1 MRIKNEERPDASSAS
16 QNETKSSIGLEN
28 PEYAYREFSKE
39 QAMKDLN
46 RPGKFKDKYGYEKV
60 IETETR
66 TVMACPRS
74 EHEERVAKSQKA
86 SDEAAYGTAGNTEA
100 MPGYEV
106 HVDTMEFEKTE
117 LDD

>member
-1 MRIKNEERPDASSAS
+1 MRIKNEERPDAKSAS

-28 PEYAYREFSKE
+28 PDYQYREFSKE

-60 IETETR
+60 SETETR
-66 TVMACPRS
+66 IVMACPRA
-74 EHEERVAKSQKA
+74 EHEARVAKSQKT
-86 SDEAAYGTAGNTEA
+86 SDEAAYGTTGIENTGDGYDVHMDTVDIE
-100 MPGYEV
+100 PGG
-106 HVDTMEFEKTE
+106 

>member
-1 MRIKNEERPDASSAS
+1 MKIKNEERPDAKSAS

-28 PEYAYREFSKE
+28 PDYQYREFSKE

-60 IETETR
+60 FESETR
-66 TVMACPRS
+66 IVMACPKS
-74 EHEERVAKSQKA
+74 EHEERVAKAQKA
-86 SDEAAYGTAGNTEA
+86 SDEAAYGTTGVEDAND
-100 MPGYEV
+100 GYGV
-106 HVDTMEFEKTE
+106 HMDTVEIERGG